1 MCLLACMDHVGFS
14 ESIISL
20 EYFYLV
26 TGLRVAPFPT
36 WRNSTHSASTKWQ
49 WVHRIQLPPKK
60 WPIDFQPEESSVI
73 KKRFSFCA
81 YASACFCFRFI
92 IYLGI
97 ARELAVMNE
106 CIGHRYMSTMC
117 TMCFWTTLA
126 PPQQKKPNDIGEGG
140 SNLPSFNHLF
150 HTHLQVSPLQKQR
163 NNKKH
168 GLFHGDGLSI
178 HLPPP
183 TIMKGGLR

>member
-14 ESIISL
+14 EYQYLYSTSIWWQGS
-20 EYFYLV
+20 E
-26 TGLRVAPFPT
+26 LRPSRHEEIPLIQHPQNGSEF
-36 WRNSTHSASTKWQ
+36 TKSSC
-49 WVHRIQLPPKK
+49 PKK

-150 HTHLQVSPLQKQR
+150 HTHLQVSLLQKQR

-183 TIMKGGLR
+183 IIMKRGLR